1 MDEFILLFRL
11 DILTKEA
18 QPSPEQ
24 MQEYMKQYNDWVGGI
39 AAQNKFV
46 GGKGLSTEG
55 RVMKSGN
62 MVTDGPF
69 AEIKESIAGYIII
82 KAKDFDE
89 AVGLT
94 KACPMLNGEGNS
106 VEIRKISGVHEN
118 TKAG

>member
-1 MDEFILLFRL
+1 MDEFVLFFRM
-11 DILTKEA
+11 DIITKDA

-24 MQEYMKQYNDWVGGI
+24 LQVYMKQYHDWVGGI

-55 RVMKSGN
+55 RVLKAHK
-62 MVTDGPF
+62 VITDGPF

-82 KAKDFDE
+82 RAKDFNE
-89 AVGLT
+89 AVSLA

-106 VEIRKISGVHEN
+106 VEVRKITGVHEN
-118 TKAG
+118 A